1 MVAEA
6 TGVEAALLEVK
17 SVLRPS
23 DSAPADQESLFPF
36 TTAIGAALR
45 SL

>member
-1 MVAEA
+1 VAEI
-6 TGVEAALLEVK
+6 TGAEAVLLEAK
-17 SVLRPS
+17 SMVTPG
-23 DSAPADQESLFPF
+23 DSVPADQDSLFPF